1 MCSLFSEDEV
11 LTTTFQVAM
20 VDVVIN
26 DFAETANGTQLKFA
40 DDAKLRAFANASKNN
55 IVINKLMMDKNT
67 GKEKRE
73 REETSESDTELAH
86 FGDVI

>member
-26 DFAETANGTQLKFA
+26 DFAETANGT
-40 DDAKLRAFANASKNN
+40 
-55 IVINKLMMDKNT
+55 
-67 GKEKRE
+67 
-73 REETSESDTELAH
+73 
-86 FGDVI
+86 

>member
-1 MCSLFSEDEV
+1 
-11 LTTTFQVAM
+11 
-20 VDVVIN
+20 
-26 DFAETANGTQLKFA
+26 
-40 DDAKLRAFANASKNN
+40 
-55 IVINKLMMDKNT
+55 MMDKNT